1 MAAPGTASPEEHLM
15 PETHSQAGLIINFCP
30 TGMVPTREMTPHVPL
45 TPTEIIAD
53 VRRCIDA
60 GANLVHLHARDERG
74 VPHYSREIYA
84 RQIAGIREH
93 SPDVTVC
100 VSLSGRTFG
109 EFDQRSDPLKL
120 TGDLRPDMGSLTLSS
135 LNFTGQPSINSPD
148 MVRRLAGAMLERGIK
163 PELEVFDV
171 GMVNFANVL
180 IDKGLLEPPF
190 YFNILLGNI
199 ANAQAT
205 PAQLAAILSALP
217 QDSIWCLAGIGRQQL
232 TANTMGLLLGDGVR
246 LGLEDNIWY
255 DEARTEL
262 ATNKGL
268 VDRVVQLAGLLERRI
283 ASPAE
288 VRQRLGI
295 TALSAERRVSAEH
308 RAPPRRVAT
317 RHGVMG

>member
-1 MAAPGTASPEEHLM
+1 MAEPG
-15 PETHSQAGLIINFCP
+15 SQAGLIINFCP
-30 TGMVPTREMTPHVPL
+30 TGMVPTRDMTPHVPL

-53 VRRCIDA
+53 VRDCIDA

-74 VPHYSREIYA
+74 VPHFSREIYA

-93 SPDVTVC
+93 SHDITIC
-100 VSLSGRTFG
+100 VSLSGRNFG
-109 EFDQRSDPLKL
+109 EFDQRADPLKL
-120 TGDLRPDMGSLTLSS
+120 KGDLRPDMGSLTLSS

-148 MVRRLAGAMLERGIK
+148 MVRRLAGAMQERGIK

-199 ANAQAT
+199 ASAQAT

-217 QDSIWCLAGIGRQQL
+217 QGSIWCLAGIGRQQL
-232 TANTMGLLLGDGVR
+232 TANTLGLLLGDGVR
-246 LGLEDNIWY
+246 VGLEDNIWY
-255 DEARTEL
+255 DGARTGL
-262 ATNKGL
+262 ASNRDL
-268 VDRVVQLAGLLERRI
+268 LDRVVQLAGLLERQV
-283 ASPAE
+283 ATPAE

-295 TALSAERRVSAEH
+295 TPLPREQRADASH
-308 RAPPRRVAT
+308 RAPRRRTNT
-317 RHGVMG
+317 RSGVMG

>member
-1 MAAPGTASPEEHLM
+1 MKVSVPP
-15 PETHSQAGLIINFCP
+15 AGAIINFCP
-30 TGMVPTREMTPHVPL
+30 TGMVPTRAMTPHVPL

-60 GANLVHLHARDERG
+60 GVNLVHLHARDEHG

-84 RQIAGIREH
+84 RQIAGIREYN
-93 SPDVTVC
+93 PDITVC

-109 EFDQRSDPLKL
+109 EFGQRSDPLML
-120 TGDLRPDMGSLTLSS
+120 TGDLRPDMGSLTLAS
-135 LNFTGQPSINSPD
+135 LNFTGQPSVNSPD

-199 ANAQAT
+199 ASAQAT

-217 QDSIWCLAGIGRQQL
+217 PGAIWCLAGIGRQQL

-246 LGLEDNIWY
+246 VGLEDNIWY
-255 DEARTEL
+255 DSARTEL
-262 ATNKGL
+262 ATNRAL
-268 VDRVVQLAGLLERRI
+268 VERVVSLAAVLERPL
-283 ASPAE
+283 ASTTD
-288 VRQRLGI
+288 VRRRLGI
-295 TALSAERRVSAEH
+295 EPIVAPHRDAAIPSRASA
-308 RAPPRRVAT
+308 RATTPLRA
-317 RHGVMG
+317 

>member
-1 MAAPGTASPEEHLM
+1 MTESHC
-15 PETHSQAGLIINFCP
+15 SAGAIINFCP

-45 TPTEIIAD
+45 TPGEIIAD
-53 VRRCIDA
+53 VRRCIEA

-93 SPDVTVC
+93 DADVTIC
-100 VSLSGRTFG
+100 VSLSGRNFG
-109 EFDQRSDPLKL
+109 EFAQRSDPLLL
-120 TGDLRPDMGSLTLSS
+120 TGDLRPDMGSLTLAS
-135 LNFTGQPSINSPD
+135 LNFTGQPSINSPE
-148 MVRRLAGAMLERGIK
+148 MVRRLAGTMLDRGIK

-171 GMVNFANVL
+171 GMVNYANVL

-199 ANAQAT
+199 ASAQAT

-217 QDSIWCLAGIGRQQL
+217 PGAIWCLAGIGRQQL

-246 LGLEDNIWY
+246 VGLEDNIWY
-255 DEARTEL
+255 DDARTEL
-262 ATNKGL
+262 ATNRGL
-268 VDRVVQLAGLLERRI
+268 VERVVSLATVLERPI
-283 ASPAE
+283 ATSGE

-295 TALSAERRVSAEH
+295 APVTAPDRDAAAPWRSPS
-308 RAPPRRVAT
+308 RAVTSNPS
-317 RHGVMG
+317 

>member
-1 MAAPGTASPEEHLM
+1 MTEPG
-15 PETHSQAGLIINFCP
+15 SQAGLIINFCP
-30 TGMVPTREMTPHVPL
+30 TGMVPTRDMTPHVPL

-53 VRRCIDA
+53 VRDCIDA

-74 VPHYSREIYA
+74 VPHFSREIYA

-93 SPDVTVC
+93 SPDITIC
-100 VSLSGRTFG
+100 VSLSGRNFG
-109 EFDQRSDPLKL
+109 EFDQRADPLKL

-135 LNFTGQPSINSPD
+135 LNFTGQPSINSPH
-148 MVRRLAGAMLERGIK
+148 MVRRLAGAMQERGIK

-199 ANAQAT
+199 ASAQAT

-217 QDSIWCLAGIGRQQL
+217 QGSIWCLAGIGRQQL
-232 TANTMGLLLGDGVR
+232 TANTLGLLLGDGVR
-246 LGLEDNIWY
+246 VGLEDNIWY
-255 DEARTEL
+255 DGARTGL
-262 ATNKGL
+262 ASNRDL
-268 VDRVVQLAGLLERRI
+268 LDRVVQLAGLLERQV
-283 ASPAE
+283 ATPAE

-295 TALSAERRVSAEH
+295 TPLPREQRADASH
-308 RAPPRRVAT
+308 RAPQRRTNT
-317 RHGVMG
+317 RSGVMG